1 MALSRADS
9 LVQKQLN
16 CSVQFCLRNGYVLVQ
31 GLDHDNGVGVGG
43 VGVGS
48 VGVGVGVGGGIET
61 DDIDSDKRAQ

>member
-31 GLDHDNGVGVGG
+31 GLDYDNGVGVGVGG
-43 VGVGS
+43 VGVG
-48 VGVGVGVGGGIET
+48 VGVESCGIET
-61 DDIDSDKRAQ
+61 DDIEFR